1 MSRLLVVLLTA
12 WITIGSATAAAQSP
26 ADVVLTDLNSFWSS
40 EFANAETDYWTP
52 GIVVLGEPVETSC
65 GTLSAEF
72 GPGAYCT
79 ANGTLYHS
87 PSWFQT
93 FESSGHDFALM
104 TVLAH
109 EWGHHIQLVLGIQ
122 WRADKEYELQAD
134 CLAGVYAR
142 HAEQQ
147 GLAPAGALADSIR
160 LSALSG
166 DVGALPQD
174 APEHGSGAERAIAF
188 INGYEWGSSGCN
200 IIL

>member
-1 MSRLLVVLLTA
+1 MSRLLALLLAA
-12 WITIGSATAAAQSP
+12 WIAVSSASAAAQSP
-26 ADVVLTDLNSFWSS
+26 ADAVLTDLSAFWNS
-40 EFANAETDYWTP
+40 EFAIAQRDYWTP
-52 GIVVLGEPVETSC
+52 DIVVLGEPVATAC

-72 GPGAYCT
+72 GPGAYCS
-79 ANGTLYHS
+79 ANATLYYA
-87 PSWFQT
+87 PVWFQT
-93 FESSGHDFALM
+93 FESSGHDFAMM

-122 WRADKEYELQAD
+122 WRVDKEYELQAD

-147 GLAPAGALADSIR
+147 GLAPSGALADSIR

-166 DVGALPQD
+166 DVGALPRD

-188 INGYEWGSSGCN
+188 INGYESGTGGCG